1 LAGGNFDQNDIPESI
16 RRLLSP
22 DAIRTYDQ
30 STCGY
35 SCQQSNGNNSSE
47 TSDILADERGNC
59 FALAPNAQVAV
70 NDISLCHFR
79 AMLVENLNVLF
90 HEKKVVWP
98 KRLATKS
105 ISRPRLVPTTM
116 SPL

>member
-1 LAGGNFDQNDIPESI
+1 
-16 RRLLSP
+16 
-22 DAIRTYDQ
+22 
-30 STCGY
+30 
-35 SCQQSNGNNSSE
+35 
-47 TSDILADERGNC
+47 
-59 FALAPNAQVAV
+59 V

-90 HEKKVVWP
+90 HEKKVLWP
-98 KRLATKS
+98 QRLATKS